1 MRSVIT
7 SETVNPVH
15 YHCILYV
22 VVIVVKHLTFSHVVN
37 AKRSNRLK
45 KMLVVLM
52 SSILRRCLLLILLV
66 DYQKKASS
74 MLTD

>member
-1 MRSVIT
+1 M
-7 SETVNPVH
+7 
-15 YHCILYV
+15 
-22 VVIVVKHLTFSHVVN
+22 VVIVVNHLTFSHVVN

-52 SSILRRCLLLILLV
+52 SSILRGCLLLILLV

-74 MLTD
+74 MLTDWRQVY